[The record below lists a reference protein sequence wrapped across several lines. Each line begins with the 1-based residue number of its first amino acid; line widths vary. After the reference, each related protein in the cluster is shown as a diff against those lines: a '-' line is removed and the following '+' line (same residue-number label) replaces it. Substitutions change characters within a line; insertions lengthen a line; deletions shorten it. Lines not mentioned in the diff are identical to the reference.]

1 MQNDLF
7 NQAMNLRMLLTRL
20 ATGEDKTED
29 GEEYTTLRREFT
41 ANSFTKALLPEF
53 VISCRIL
60 NDFWPYIKS
69 RFGTYAERRE
79 YIREEFEPL
88 LAYLEGDRL
97 YLRDNLINQ
106 SVERF
111 DCDTVYH
118 MWGKALNRREAD
130 PDGAIT
136 AARSLLESVCKQIL
150 KERNVEYNDSYDLPK
165 LFKATTRC
173 LNLAPQ
179 LHNESI
185 LKQILSGVQTTV
197 HGFASLR
204 NELSDA
210 HGQAKGGYKVNKR
223 HAELAVNLAGS
234 ITSFL
239 IQTHQ
244 ETLLKSTS
252 N

>member
-1 MQNDLF
+1 MQTDIF
-7 NQAMNLRMLLTRL
+7 NKAMNLRMLLTRF
-20 ATGEDKTED
+20 ATGEDKKED
-29 GEEYTTLRREFT
+29 GEDYKNLRNEFV

-53 VISCRIL
+53 VVSCRVL
-60 NDFWPYIKS
+60 SDFWPYIKR
-69 RFGTYAERRE
+69 RFGTYAERRD

-88 LAYLEGDRL
+88 LAYLEGDRV
-97 YLRDNLINQ
+97 YLHDSVIGN
-106 SVERF
+106 SVEKF
-111 DCDTVYH
+111 DCDTVH
-118 MWGKALNRREAD
+118 HLWSKALDRRETD

-136 AARSLLESVCKQIL
+136 AARSLIESVCKQIL
-150 KERNVEYNDSYDLPK
+150 RERDIEYDDSFDLPK
-165 LFKATTRC
+165 LFKTTARC

-185 LKQILSGVQTTV
+185 LKQILSGVQTTI

-210 HGQAKGGYKVNKR
+210 HGQPKGGYKVGKR
-223 HAELAVNLAGS
+223 HSELAVNLAGS
-234 ITSFL
+234 VASFL

-244 ETLLKSTS
+244 ETLLKSPI